1 MGVLLDT
8 SVLIA
13 AERGELDLRAAAGD
27 TEIAIAAVTAH
38 ELWRGAGRL
47 RAAVPRMRAE
57 RWLEALLDLLPVVP
71 YDQEVARVHAALG
84 VDLSRRGRT
93 LGPYEQMIAATA
105 LHLDFEL
112 ATRDHAFA
120 LVPGLTIRRW

>member
-13 AERGELDLRAAAGD
+13 AERGDLDLRESAGD
-27 TEIAIAAVTAH
+27 TEIAMAAVTAH

-47 RAAVPRMRAE
+47 SAAVPRMRAE

-71 YDQEVARVHAALG
+71 YDQEVARVHAALWI
-84 VDLSRRGRT
+84 DLSRRGLT
-93 LGPYEQMIAATA
+93 LGPYDQMIAATA

-112 ATRDHAFA
+112 ATRDRAFVR
-120 LVPGLTIRRW
+120 VPGLTVRSW